1 MRRWR
6 RREVKG
12 VSTVIGKGCA
22 YVLFGITYV
31 IGFLV
36 DVLVRGFRKDTY
48 EDGDCVTFKDVASKV
63 YDVSYVIFEFVWRC
77 VLWVAINIIG
87 GFIIGLLLY
96 FVGMFAIVFM
106 ALFGA
111 ARRRTII
118 EEYYYY

>member
-12 VSTVIGKGCA
+12 VSTVIGKWCA

-48 EDGDCVTFKDVASKV
+48 EVEGCVTFKDVASKV

-77 VLWVAINIIG
+77 VLWLAVNIIG
-87 GFIIGLLLY
+87 GFIIGLLIY
-96 FVGMFAIVFM
+96 FVGMFAIVFI
-106 ALFGA
+106 ALFGDD
-111 ARRRTII
+111 RRRTVI

>member
-48 EDGDCVTFKDVASKV
+48 EVEGCVTFKDVANKV

-77 VLWVAINIIG
+77 VLWLAVNIIG
-87 GFIIGLLLY
+87 GFIIGLLIY
-96 FVGMFAIVFM
+96 FVGMFAIVFI
-106 ALFGA
+106 ALFGDD
-111 ARRRTII
+111 RRRTVI